1 MFCLRLFARLAV
13 FSYAIALTACGSTIS
28 KYEQDSKFLEQN
40 LSKLSDCRDYS
51 KIGEEAK
58 CAKDYAQNL
67 RGMRDSYP
75 FKNAVIKH
83 AIALHE
89 LLDDYDKGKISKA
102 KLDISEE
109 KIMAQLMMDMDQR
122 TNWNIEV
129 NPIKIT
135 PKSTPTQPTFCNPTG
150 LPGQLFCTR

>member
-1 MFCLRLFARLAV
+1 MHSIRRFNNSFFFLF
-13 FSYAIALTACGSTIS
+13 SIALTACGSTIN

-58 CAKDYAQNL
+58 CAKDYVQNL
-67 RGMRDSYP
+67 RGMRDINP

-122 TNWNIEV
+122 TNRNIEV

-135 PKSTPTQPTFCNPTG
+135 PKSTPPQPTFCSPTG

>member
-1 MFCLRLFARLAV
+1 MFCFRLFARV
-13 FSYAIALTACGSTIS
+13 VVIYYAIALTACGSTIN

-58 CAKDYAQNL
+58 CAKDYVQNI
-67 RGMRDSYP
+67 RGMRDINP

-109 KIMAQLMMDMDQR
+109 KIMAQLMIDMDQR
-122 TNWNIEV
+122 TNRNIEV
-129 NPIKIT
+129 TPIKIT
-135 PKSTPTQPTFCNPTG
+135 PKSTPPQPTFCSPTG